1 MARKTVA
8 QRNKELA
15 KENKILR
22 HFGLKLRAY
31 PTPYQEELIA
41 KTIGCARFSFNFY
54 LKERI
59 EVYNLTKL
67 SLSCNTFKKSFNV
80 IKQHPMF
87 NWLKEVDK
95 FALECALEQVEDA
108 YDRFFK
114 GQNGFPKFKSKHR
127 SKQSYSTKETNGNI
141 QLDIQDEVVKLPKVG
156 KVHISLS
163 KKHRAMFQQNGLTA
177 KIKSA
182 TVTRH
187 SSGQY
192 YISLKFEEIVPLEAK
207 QDVQT
212 IPSDQII
219 GCDLGLTH
227 FLIDSNGRKVENP
240 RYLKNNLKKLAR
252 LQRRLKH
259 KKMGSSNSQK
269 LKQKISKLHLHI
281 ANMRK
286 DFLHKESRK
295 LVNENQVIILE
306 DLNVKGMIK
315 NKKLARHIADVS
327 WGMFTTFV
335 SYKANWEGKHVVL
348 VDRFFPSSK
357 QCHGCKEKNTLL
369 SLSDRVWVCPSCGTE
384 HDRDQNAA
392 LNIKEEGIRL
402 LLSA

>member
-1 MARKTVA
+1 MVTTKKKSKPKKKNVRHVA
-8 QRNKELA
+8 
-15 KENKILR
+15 LR
-22 HFGLKLRAY
+22 YRIY
-31 PTPYQEELIA
+31 PNETQQAQIA
-41 KTIGCARFSFNFY
+41 KTIGCARFAYNFY
-54 LKERI
+54 LSERQD
-59 EVYNLTKL
+59 VYQQTGQTLTV
-67 SLSCNTFKKSFNV
+67 TDFNNALNQL
-80 IKQHPMF
+80 KHHPEFM
-87 NWLKEVDK
+87 WLKEVDK
-95 FALECALEQVEDA
+95 FSLTNALLNVQDA
-108 YDRFFK
+108 FDRFFS
-114 GQNGFPKFKSKHR
+114 GQNGFPKYKSKHK
-127 SKQSYSTKETNGNI
+127 SKQSYKTNATNHNI
-141 QLDIQDEVVKLPKVG
+141 KVLWEENLIQLPKVG
-156 KVHISLS
+156 KVKMRISTS
-163 KKHRAMFQQNGLTA
+163 QKQSFQEKGLPGV
-177 KIKSA
+177 IKSA

-192 YISLKFEEIVPLEAK
+192 YVSILLE
-207 QDVQT
+207 QPPIEVQKVSADQV
-212 IPSDQII
+212 PSDQII

-259 KKMGSSNSQK
+259 KKVGSSNSQK

-315 NKKLARHIADVS
+315 NKKLSRHIADVS
-327 WGMFTTFV
+327 WSMFTTFV